1 MLVKSSCWVL
11 IPCRFNVK
19 LKDTCFRRH
28 EMAEFYKLKVA
39 DIYKETE
46 DTSVITFDMPSD
58 LQKVFKFRQGQHLTL
73 KADINGE
80 DLRRSYSLC
89 SSPNDS
95 QWKVAVKLIPGGK
108 FSSFIN
114 SELKAGDF
122 IEVMSPSGTFGVEVN
137 AEKPKNYIFFAAGSG
152 ITPVLSMIKAHL
164 QSEPNST
171 CKLFYVNKTAKS
183 IIFKEELEQLRN
195 TYFGRLEIYYFLTKE
210 RRDIELFNGRFD
222 DEKMQVLTKTFID
235 IPDTSEVF
243 LCGPEKMVNYVSD
256 YLITAG
262 LPKDLVHFELFVTGL
277 SDEDIK
283 RAERLAKQNVE
294 GIEITIVDGGKEF
307 SFTMTKEYDNILD
320 AALGAG
326 ADLPFA
332 CKGGVCSTCK
342 CKVIEGAVEM
352 KINYALDD
360 KEVSQ
365 NLVLSCQSV
374 PTTEKVVVDFDV

>member
-1 MLVKSSCWVL
+1 
-11 IPCRFNVK
+11 
-19 LKDTCFRRH
+19 
-28 EMAEFYKLKVA
+28 MAEFYKLKVA
-39 DIYKETE
+39 DIYKETD
-46 DTSVITFDMPSD
+46 DTSVITFDIPSD
-58 LQKVFKFRQGQHLTL
+58 LQNIFKFRQGQHLTL

-80 DLRRSYSLC
+80 DVRRSYSLC
-89 SSPNDS
+89 SSPIDN
-95 QWKVAVKLIPGGK
+95 QWRVAVKLIPGGK
-108 FSSFIN
+108 FSSFVN
-114 SELKAGDF
+114 NELQANDTL
-122 IEVMSPSGTFGVEVN
+122 EVMKPSGTFGVEVN
-137 AEKPKNYIFFAAGSG
+137 VEKPKNYLFFAAGSG
-152 ITPVLSMIKAHL
+152 ITPVLSMIKTHL
-164 QSEPNST
+164 QGEPNST

-243 LCGPEKMVNYVSD
+243 LCGPEKMVHYVSD
-256 YLITAG
+256 YLINAG
-262 LPKDLVHFELFVTGL
+262 LPKELVHFELFVTGL
-277 SDEDIK
+277 SEEDIK

-294 GIEITIVDGGKEF
+294 GVEVTIVDGGKEF
-307 SFTMTKEYDNILD
+307 AFTMTKEYDNILD

-342 CKVIEGAVEM
+342 CKVVDGAVEM

-365 NLVLSCQSV
+365 NLVLSCQAV

>member
-1 MLVKSSCWVL
+1 
-11 IPCRFNVK
+11 
-19 LKDTCFRRH
+19 
-28 EMAEFYKLKVA
+28 MAEFHHLKIS

-46 DTSVITFDMPSD
+46 DTSVVSFTVPLE
-58 LQKVFKFRQGQHLTL
+58 LQDEFKFRQGQHLTL

-80 DLRRSYSLC
+80 DVRRSYSLC
-89 SSPNDS
+89 SSPNDN
-95 QWKVAVKLIPGGK
+95 QWTVAVKKIPGGK
-108 FSSFIN
+108 FSTYIN
-114 SELKAGDF
+114 EELKEGDN
-122 IEVMSPSGTFGVEVN
+122 IEVMAPSGTFGVPVMPESS
-137 AEKPKNYIFFAAGSG
+137 KNYLFFAAGSG
-152 ITPVLSMIKAHL
+152 ITPVLSMIKTHL
-164 QSEPNST
+164 AQEPNAT

-222 DEKMQVLTKTFID
+222 DDKMEILTKTFID
-235 IPDTSEVF
+235 IPDTNEVF
-243 LCGPEKMVNYVSD
+243 LCGPEQMVNYVSD
-256 YLITAG
+256 YLINKG
-262 LPKDLVHFELFVTGL
+262 LPKELVHFELFVTGL
-277 SDEDIK
+277 SEEDIK
-283 RAERLAKQNVE
+283 RAERLSKQNVE

-307 SFTMTKEYDNILD
+307 EFTMTKAYDNILD

-342 CKVIEGAVEM
+342 CEVVEGAVEM

-365 NLVLSCQSV
+365 NLVLSCQAV